1 LLGVSFYKERI
12 ISNPKG
18 DIFHIIK
25 ESSDGFKG
33 FGEAYFT
40 TIHQGV
46 VKGWKRHFEMT
57 LNLAVPVGK
66 VEFVVYNEAEFET
79 YTLSASNYGRITIE
93 PNLWVA
99 FRGIGEENLII
110 NIANISHSPDEA
122 ENRELEEIDYEW

>member
-1 LLGVSFYKERI
+1 MLGVSFYKERI

-25 ESSDGFKG
+25 KSSDGFKG

-46 VKGWKRHFEMT
+46 VKGWKRHFKMT
-57 LNLAVPVGK
+57 LNLAVPVGE
-66 VEFVVYNEAEFET
+66 VEFVVYNETEFET

-99 FRGIGEENLII
+99 FRGIGEDNLII